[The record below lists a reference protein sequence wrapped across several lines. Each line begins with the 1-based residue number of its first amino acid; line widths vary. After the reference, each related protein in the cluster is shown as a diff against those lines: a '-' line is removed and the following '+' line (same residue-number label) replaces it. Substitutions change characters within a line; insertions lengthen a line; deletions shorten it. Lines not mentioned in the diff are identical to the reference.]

1 LSTQSNKTVADLD
14 LATCR
19 VLGGLKTLADV
30 DFAGVIEAETVL
42 KGRKGSK
49 TRDIVPLS
57 INVYGPLSSA
67 DRVGDALSALSG
79 FLQHPFFLEPSC
91 KAYFNPQMFAVGNEM
106 PNLIHLVGLT
116 DKDLKA
122 KAISDEVEN
131 VLGSLDEIPSS
142 GDLNSEGDLDLEASL
157 VTSLKE

>member
-1 LSTQSNKTVADLD
+1 LSNQANKTVADLD

-19 VLGGLKTLADV
+19 ALGCLEALADV
-30 DFAGVIEAETVL
+30 DLAGVIEAETVPE
-42 KGRKGSK
+42 GRKDSK
-49 TRDIVPLS
+49 TRGIVPLS

-67 DRVGDALSALSG
+67 DRVGDALSALSA
-79 FLQHPFFLEPSC
+79 FLQHPLFLEPSC
-91 KAYFNPQMFAVGNEM
+91 KAYFNPQMFRIGEEM

-116 DKDLKA
+116 ERDVKA

-131 VLGSLDEIPSS
+131 VLRSLDDIPSS
-142 GDLNSEGDLDLEASL
+142 GDLASEGDLNLEASL